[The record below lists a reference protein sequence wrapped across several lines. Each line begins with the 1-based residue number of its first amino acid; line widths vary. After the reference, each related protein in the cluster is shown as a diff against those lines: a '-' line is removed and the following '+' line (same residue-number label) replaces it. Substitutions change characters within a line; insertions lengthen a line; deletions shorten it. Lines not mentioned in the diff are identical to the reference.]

1 MSFRQFLL
9 KRLSLFFM
17 LTTLITAAVAVI
29 GAVFDPEASLG
40 YDALFAPMRY
50 AACCV
55 LPTLATWSRRE
66 LKPRQLLGRMVL
78 EFLLIEAV
86 ILGLAFTS
94 SAIDTGRA
102 SVVLTIAGSVLV
114 IYVLARLL
122 SWLHDTAEAKQLS
135 EDLLKFQEQHGN

>member
-9 KRLSLFFM
+9 KKLSLFFM
-17 LTTLITAAVAVI
+17 LTTLIAAAVAVI
-29 GAVFDPEASLG
+29 GTVYDPEASLG
-40 YDALFAPMRY
+40 YDALLAPMRY

-55 LPTLATWSRRE
+55 LPTFVTWSRRE
-66 LKPRQLLGRMVL
+66 LKPRQLLVRMAI

-86 ILGLAFTS
+86 ILGLAFSS

-122 SWLHDTAEAKQLS
+122 SWLRDSAEAKRLN
-135 EDLLKFQEQHGN
+135 EDLLKFQQQHGN